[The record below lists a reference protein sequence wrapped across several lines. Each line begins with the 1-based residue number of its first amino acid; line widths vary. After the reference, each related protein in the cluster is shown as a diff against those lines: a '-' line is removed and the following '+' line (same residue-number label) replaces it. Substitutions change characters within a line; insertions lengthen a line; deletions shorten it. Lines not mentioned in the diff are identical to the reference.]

1 MTINTPPR
9 VPVPL
14 NVLTFL
20 GVYTHVPSQRSTGRT
35 AQILST
41 MSTRSVHFNFS
52 NKPPKIL
59 LKYTK
64 KASMTMYSKYISKNK
79 KNVGQHLTEANRS
92 VKTAYRSA
100 LAIRYI
106 KKSQYN
112 VF

>member
-1 MTINTPPR
+1 
-9 VPVPL
+9 
-14 NVLTFL
+14 
-20 GVYTHVPSQRSTGRT
+20 
-35 AQILST
+35 
-41 MSTRSVHFNFS
+41 
-52 NKPPKIL
+52 
-59 LKYTK
+59 
-64 KASMTMYSKYISKNK
+64 MYSKYISKNK